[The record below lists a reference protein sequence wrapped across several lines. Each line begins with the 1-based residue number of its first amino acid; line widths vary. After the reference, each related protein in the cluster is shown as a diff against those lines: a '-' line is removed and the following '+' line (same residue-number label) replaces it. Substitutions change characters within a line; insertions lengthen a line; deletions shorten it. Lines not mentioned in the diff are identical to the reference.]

1 MAVTISTH
9 MDTDVATEHCRRN
22 RQVTDKEP
30 HIDPNG
36 YYENWI
42 DVNPREMYE
51 RLFGEAV
58 KEYNAKQKREERKI
72 RSYYNEV
79 AKSARKHPV
88 YEEIIGVYGSEV
100 DFKTARAIL
109 KEYVQE
115 WQKVNQNMIICGAY
129 LHADEDGQ
137 NPEKGGA
144 HSRIHCH
151 IHFIP
156 IAHGYKNGLRVQSS
170 ISKGLEEQGIHRGHG
185 KTAQEIWTRSE
196 NDRLEH
202 ICNRHGLEVIHPQRD
217 QNVEHKSVELYKVEK
232 AIEKKQTELQQ
243 TKKAVK
249 HAHTELQAAQKFND
263 SIKSQLEQS
272 KKRLEAEIEKKRAQL
287 EQLKGE
293 VQEHS
298 EQAEQLRAQI
308 RQSESRLSAL
318 KAKAKEAEARLAEA
332 EKRAVEAEKI
342 HAMAEDLR
350 KEAIKH
356 MSAMN
361 AADLFQWSE
370 NKVNGRTGKTLL
382 ESYCDDQGID
392 YTWLI
397 DQYDLTP
404 NPNGGYNDRER

>member
-1 MAVTISTH
+1 MATISTH
-9 MDTDVATEHCRRN
+9 MGHDPAPEHNRRN
-22 RQVTDKEP
+22 RAITDKET
-30 HIDPNG
+30 HIDPQG
-36 YYENWI
+36 HYEIWL
-42 DVNPREMYE
+42 DVPPREMYD
-51 RLFGEAV
+51 RIFGKAV
-58 KEYNAKQKREERKI
+58 KEYNEKQKREDRKI
-72 RSYYNEV
+72 KSYYNQV
-79 AKSARKHPV
+79 AKSAKKHTV
-88 YEEIIGVYGSEV
+88 YEEVAGVYGDEV
-100 DFKTARAIL
+100 DPKTARAIL
-109 KEYVQE
+109 KEYIKG
-115 WQKVNQNMIICGAY
+115 WKKANPNMILTQVT
-129 LHADEDGQ
+129 LHADEDHRS
-137 NPEKGGA
+137 KG
-144 HSRIHCH
+144 IH
-151 IHFIP
+151 IHILFIP
-156 IAHGYKNGLRVQSS
+156 ISHGYTNSLSVQTS
-170 ISKGLEEQGIHRGHG
+170 ISRGLAEQGVRRQG
-185 KTAQEIWTRSE
+185 KKSAQEVWTRSE
-196 NDRLEH
+196 NDRLEA
-202 ICNRHGLEVIHPQRD
+202 ICQQHGLKVEHPMRD
-217 QNVEHKSVELYKVEK
+217 QNAEHKATALYKVEK
-232 AIEKKQTELQQ
+232 TLEEKQSELQQ

-332 EKRAVEAEKI
+332 EKKAVEAEKI

>member
-1 MAVTISTH
+1 MATISTH
-9 MDTDVATEHCRRN
+9 MGHDPAEQHNRRN
-22 RQVTDKEP
+22 RAITDKET

-36 YYENWI
+36 HYEIWL
-42 DVNPREMYE
+42 DVPPREMYE
-51 RLFGEAV
+51 RLFGQAV
-58 KEYNAKQKREERKI
+58 KEYNAKQKREDRKI
-72 RSYYNEV
+72 KSYYNQI
-79 AKSARKHPV
+79 AKDAKKHPV
-88 YEEIIGVYGSEV
+88 YEEVAGVYGDEV
-100 DFKTARAIL
+100 DPKTARTIL
-109 KEYVQE
+109 KEYIKD
-115 WQKVNQNMIICGAY
+115 WKKANPNMILTQVT
-129 LHADEDGQ
+129 LHADEDRRS
-137 NPEKGGA
+137 KG
-144 HSRIHCH
+144 IH
-151 IHFIP
+151 IHILFIP
-156 IAHGYKNGLRVQSS
+156 ISKNYVNGLSVQTS
-170 ISKGLEEQGIHRGHG
+170 ISKGLTDQGIRRQG
-185 KTAQEIWTRSE
+185 KKSAQEVWTRSE
-196 NDRLEH
+196 NDRLEA
-202 ICNRHGLEVIHPQRD
+202 ICVKHGLKVEHPMRD
-217 QNVEHKSVELYKVEK
+217 QNVEHKATALYKVEK
-232 AIEKKQTELQQ
+232 TLEEKQSELQQ

-263 SIKSQLEQS
+263 MIRSQLEQN

-287 EQLKGE
+287 EQLQGE
-293 VQEHS
+293 LQEHS

-308 RQSESRLSAL
+308 RQAESRLSDL
-318 KAKAKEAEARLAEA
+318 KAKAKAAEARLAEA
-332 EKRAVEAEKI
+332 QKKAVEAEKI